1 MQELLDEKKAALI
14 SERLHDNAL
23 LHTCR
28 SVWPQQQEK
37 IESVT
42 ACPEDVF
49 CMAAWLT
56 DDLINAEEDIDA
68 MTLVRGLWSAAIND
82 IARWNSNGIVSLADR
97 YIIASTVFRIV
108 ATAFSLHWHHHY
120 SDTLRDSILKVIEEK
135 LPKPKDLYEHQQ
147 QEEQQ
152 EELTMAIVDCADIL
166 NDWVNEYIDESESSL
181 TEGIDFVLNPPR
193 GITAPK
199 LRKQQGRK
207 TFDANTFRETF
218 VYEPD
223 GMSKQEI
230 EIRLKMAFGK
240 MRGVLIAADTHY
252 DTFESLMSGKPL
264 DVKIVWKGSNA
275 QLRALFSLL
284 ATKKQP
290 HTNEPL
296 VKKPTGGINQI
307 LTARFIKEDGTSFT
321 ADEIRNAGRDGDMRV
336 VNEVVEYLIPNPISI
351 EDLETQLARLQTEE
365 QEHAEEGRINGKN
378 RNAKPMGTSVSNTPN
393 QRTRITKKRP

>member
-1 MQELLDEKKAALI
+1 
-14 SERLHDNAL
+14 
-23 LHTCR
+23 
-28 SVWPQQQEK
+28 
-37 IESVT
+37 
-42 ACPEDVF
+42 
-49 CMAAWLT
+49 
-56 DDLINAEEDIDA
+56 
-68 MTLVRGLWSAAIND
+68 
-82 IARWNSNGIVSLADR
+82 
-97 YIIASTVFRIV
+97 
-108 ATAFSLHWHHHY
+108 
-120 SDTLRDSILKVIEEK
+120 
-135 LPKPKDLYEHQQ
+135 
-147 QEEQQ
+147 
-152 EELTMAIVDCADIL
+152 
-166 NDWVNEYIDESESSL
+166 
-181 TEGIDFVLNPPR
+181 
-193 GITAPK
+193 